1 MRMGK
6 GIRLVLIYDNLLLV
20 VILAR
25 SMLVIKLIMKAF
37 PGRFLIAK
45 MTRLP
50 LIGGIIDGMLFED
63 DDIIYL
69 PQDGVI
75 DVNKSFG
82 ELVNMVMPSQV
93 VEHFIDKANYYW
105 VMNWCI
111 CRKSSRC
118 KHYPQELGCLF
129 LGEAAMKIDPRLG
142 HPVTKDEA
150 LQHIRKCRDAG
161 LVQLVGRNK
170 LDATW
175 LDVSPGNKLLT
186 ICNCCPCCCLWRML
200 PDLSAKISSK
210 VTKMPGIEVRVSQR
224 CQGCGTCSQGICFVG
239 AIHLENGHSV
249 ISEDCRGCGRCV
261 AICPNNAIEI
271 LLHDEQYVEKSINRI
286 ARAVDVT

>member
-1 MRMGK
+1 MGK
-6 GIRLVLIYDNLLLV
+6 GIRPVLAYDSLLPV
-20 VILAR
+20 AVLAR
-25 SMLVIKLIMKAF
+25 PMLVIKLIMKAF

-69 PQDGVI
+69 PQDGAI
-75 DVNKSFG
+75 EVNKSFG

-111 CRKSSRC
+111 CRKSSKC
-118 KHYPQELGCLF
+118 EHYPRELGCLF

-142 HPVTKDEA
+142 HAVTKDEA
-150 LQHIRKCRDAG
+150 LLHIRKCRDAG

-186 ICNCCPCCCLWRML
+186 ICNCCPCCCLW
-200 PDLSAKISSK
+200 I
-210 VTKMPGIEVRVSQR
+210 T
-224 CQGCGTCSQGICFVG
+224 
-239 AIHLENGHSV
+239 
-249 ISEDCRGCGRCV
+249 
-261 AICPNNAIEI
+261 
-271 LLHDEQYVEKSINRI
+271 
-286 ARAVDVT
+286 